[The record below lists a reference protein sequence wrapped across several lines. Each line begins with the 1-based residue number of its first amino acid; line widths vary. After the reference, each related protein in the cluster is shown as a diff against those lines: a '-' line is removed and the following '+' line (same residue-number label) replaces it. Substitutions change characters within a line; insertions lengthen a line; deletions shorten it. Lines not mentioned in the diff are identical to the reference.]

1 MSDACQHVNSRMH
14 GCMSGWGHHEGGLAS
29 YMSKLERV
37 QHGANDVGRQTGR
50 QGGQAGR
57 VKKSVLAAYV
67 SHESGLWLT
76 ETQS

>member
-1 MSDACQHVNSRMH
+1 MH

-50 QGGQAGR
+50 QGGAGR
-57 VKKSVLAAYV
+57 QGDKICAGSLSV
-67 SHESGLWLT
+67 T
-76 ETQS
+76 